1 MSQALTSGLKIGREM
16 DPDLAMLTG
25 EGAQQRVKQAEPD
38 AGSIVPLWQRIS
50 SRPAESLPDYYR
62 LPLLKEPVWIWSV
75 PAYFYLG
82 GVAGGCAVLAAAL
95 PGKRRFDALAS
106 WCRLL
111 ACAGV
116 TVGPALL
123 TWDLGKMTRFLNMLR
138 VFRPSSPMSV
148 GSWSLAGTGMLATL
162 SLLLGKKAPSSVRYG
177 TALGGVM
184 VAGYTGVLL
193 GNTAN
198 PLWLEKRRLLPPL
211 FISSAIAS
219 TAGAL
224 ELLPL
229 NLHEE
234 KVVQRFGMVGKVGE
248 AAAMVAMERRTPA
261 NKEAVYGFEKGRGGL
276 LWNAAKVALVAGV
289 VLDLIPAKSSTRRK
303 ASGLL
308 TTLGAICLRYALL
321 ETGKDAA
328 REPQA
333 VIGPQRRRMQGG
345 E

>member
-1 MSQALTSGLKIGREM
+1 M
-16 DPDLAMLTG
+16 DPELAILTG
-25 EGAQQRVKQAEPD
+25 EAAQQRVKQAEPD
-38 AGSIVPLWQRIS
+38 AGSIVPLWQKIS
-50 SRPAESLPDYYR
+50 SRPAGSPPDYYR

-95 PGKRRFDALAS
+95 PGKKKFASLAS
-106 WCRLL
+106 WCRFL
-111 ACAGV
+111 AFAGV
-116 TVGPALL
+116 TAGPAFL
-123 TWDLGKMTRFLNMLR
+123 TWDLGRMTRFLNMLR
-138 VFRPSSPMSV
+138 VFRPSSPMSI
-148 GSWSLAGTGMLATL
+148 GSWSLVGTGMMATL
-162 SLLLGKKAPSSVRYG
+162 SLLLGDKAPRPVRYG

-198 PLWLEKRRLLPPL
+198 PLWLNKRRLLPPL
-211 FISSAIAS
+211 FISSAVAS

-229 NLHEE
+229 NQHEE
-234 KVVQRFGMVGKVGE
+234 EVVQRFGMVGKVGE
-248 AAAMVAMERRTPA
+248 AAAMMAMERRTPE
-261 NKEAVYGFEKGRGGL
+261 NREAVYGVEKGRGGL
-276 LWNAAKVALVAGV
+276 LWNAAKAALVAGV
-289 VLDLIPAKSSTRRK
+289 VLDLIPSKSPARRK
-303 ASGLL
+303 ASGVF

-333 VIGPQRRRMQGG
+333 VIGPQRQRMQRGG
-345 E
+345 

>member
-1 MSQALTSGLKIGREM
+1 M
-16 DPDLAMLTG
+16 DPELALLTG

-38 AGSIVPLWQRIS
+38 AGSVVPLWRQDP
-50 SRPAESLPDYYR
+50 SRQAGSPRDYYR

-75 PAYFYLG
+75 PAYFYVG

-95 PGKRRFDALAS
+95 PAKRRFASLAS
-106 WCRLL
+106 WCQLL
-111 ACAGV
+111 AFAGV
-116 TVGPALL
+116 TAGPALL
-123 TWDLGKMTRFLNMLR
+123 TWDLGKMSRFLNMLR

-148 GSWSLAGTGMLATL
+148 GSWSLAGTGAMATL
-162 SLLLGKKAPSSVRYG
+162 SLLLGNKTPRPVRYG
-177 TALGGVM
+177 TAVGGAM

-224 ELLPL
+224 EMLPL
-229 NLHEE
+229 NRHEE
-234 KVVQRFGMVGKVGE
+234 KVVQRFGMIGKIGE

-261 NKEAVYGFEKGRGGL
+261 NSEAVYGVGKGRGGL
-276 LWNAAKVALVAGV
+276 LWNAAKVALVAGA
-289 VLDLIPAKSSTRRK
+289 VLDLIPAKSPGRRK
-303 ASGLL
+303 ASGVL
-308 TTLGAICLRYALL
+308 TTLGAICLRFALL

-345 E
+345 SER